1 VRMDPRSNRPIA
13 SIRVGAGPV
22 AVAVADG
29 TVWVAN
35 LDDGTVTR
43 IDARTNQTVGKPIS
57 LGGRPVAVAVG
68 GGAVWIA
75 SGTGGV
81 TRLDPESG
89 TPVGDPIPVPGRLQ
103 SLAFGEGAVWA
114 VDQDAP
120 ALTRIE
126 P

>member
-1 VRMDPRSNRPIA
+1 MDPRSNRPVA
-13 SIRVGAGPV
+13 RIRVGAGPA
-22 AVAVADG
+22 AVAVAG
-29 TVWVAN
+29 STVWVAN

-43 IDARTNQTVGKPIS
+43 IDARTNQVVGKPLS
-57 LGGRPVAVAVG
+57 VGGRPVAVAVG
-68 GGAVWIA
+68 GGAVWVA

-89 TPVGDPIPVPGRLQ
+89 TPVGNPITVPGRLQ
-103 SLAFGEGAVWA
+103 GLAFGEGAAWV

>member
-1 VRMDPRSNRPIA
+1 
-13 SIRVGAGPV
+13 
-22 AVAVADG
+22 
-29 TVWVAN
+29 VAN

-43 IDARTNQTVGKPIS
+43 IDTRTNQVVGKPLS
-57 LGGRPVAVAVG
+57 VGGRPVAVAVG
-68 GGAVWIA
+68 GGAVWVA

-89 TPVGDPIPVPGRLQ
+89 TPVGDPITVPGRLQ
-103 SLAFGEGAVWA
+103 GLAFGEGAAWV